1 MILFG
6 YRVGPLARATL
17 REVIDDGVLGLA
29 AGTAYYF
36 FFSLFPLFLFL
47 APVLSLIGD
56 KEKTFGWVITQL
68 SGVVPPT
75 AMQIV
80 TDVVGEVVYSES
92 APGIMS
98 LGALLAIWTGSN
110 IFTSLIAALN
120 NAYDVTEARPWWKQ
134 RLIAVAAVIA
144 AGAAM
149 LAATT
154 LVLAGDRLAQF
165 IGRKLDLG
173 LNAVAV
179 WSVIEVP
186 LVFAIMIS
194 LAWLLY
200 YFLPNVRQRP
210 GRVLGGAIV
219 ATLLWI
225 LMTVLFRMYVTNFA
239 SYNKTYGAIGGVIV
253 LLTWMYLSMLVLLI
267 GGELNAE
274 IAKGTGAVAPPT
286 GAVYLG
292 RISADGPSTPSTER
306 VAVGRAPSTTPLDEP
321 NPES

>member
-6 YRVGPLARATL
+6 YRVGPLARATF
-17 REVIDDGVLGLA
+17 REVMDDGVLGLA
-29 AGTAYYF
+29 AGAAYYF

-68 SGVVPPT
+68 AGVVPAT

-80 TDVVGEVVYSES
+80 TDVVSEVVYSES

-134 RLIAVAAVIA
+134 RLIAIAAVVA

-149 LAATT
+149 LIATT
-154 LVLAGDRLAQF
+154 LMLAGDRLAQWV
-165 IGRKLDLG
+165 GRAFDLG

-179 WSVIEVP
+179 WSVLEVP
-186 LVFAIMIS
+186 LVFAIMIA

-219 ATLLWI
+219 ATILWI
-225 LMTVLFRMYVTNFA
+225 LMTMVFKLYVTNFA
-239 SYNKTYGAIGGVIV
+239 SYNKTYGTIGGVII
-253 LLTWMYLSMLVLLI
+253 LLTWMYFSMLVLLI
-267 GGELNAE
+267 GGEMNAE
-274 IAKGTGAVAPPT
+274 VAKGTGAVAPPV
-286 GAVYLG
+286 GAVYHG
-292 RISADGPSTPSTER
+292 RISAEGLSTPSTER
-306 VAVGRAPSTTPLDEP
+306 VAAGRAPSTTPLDEP
-321 NPES
+321 NPQS